1 MTRTKRTSAVFEK
14 ATHRMTSLRS
24 IDPNLELSEGLSLA
38 EYEMKVQTLQTT
50 LAHYNTLLSS
60 VDEAAGQVAV
70 QELMVRQYSEN
81 MLMAIALRYGKD
93 SLQYMQAGGKKRKP
107 AKTKSTSKPTGPVPT
122 EPIPTTPMT
131 AAMN

>member
-1 MTRTKRTSAVFEK
+1 MTRTKRTSIIFEK

-38 EYEMKVQTLQTT
+38 EYEMKVQNLQTT

-60 VDEAAGQVAV
+60 VDEAAGQVAA

-93 SLQYMQAGGKKRKP
+93 SLQYMQAGGKARKP
-107 AKTKSTSKPTGPVPT
+107 AKTKSSSKTTPQILA
-122 EPIPTTPMT
+122 EPIPTTSMA

>member
-14 ATHRMTSLRS
+14 ATHRMTGLRS

-38 EYEMKVQTLQTT
+38 EYEMKVQTLQIT

-60 VDEAAGQVAV
+60 VDEAAGQVAA
-70 QELMVRQYSEN
+70 QEQMVRQYSEN

-93 SLQYMQAGGKKRKP
+93 SLQYMQAGGKIRKP
-107 AKTKSTSKPTGPVPT
+107 AKTKSNSKTTGPGPA
-122 EPIPTTPMT
+122 ELIPTTPMA